1 MSFIGNFAAAQ
12 SAKAIGSYNKQV
24 YDQQAAYERAKADI
38 NKRTYDQVTK
48 PLLLRKF
55 NKDYSNQFVGALAT
69 GAEIRDGDSP
79 YLALLDIKYNQA
91 TELVIADFN
100 AEMDQ
105 TELINNSLLTEA
117 KGIGAKFKGDATA
130 RAENIKGFA
139 SLLSFGQDRG
149 YIGGGS
155 K

>member
-12 SAKAIGSYNKQV
+12 SASAIGKYNQSV
-24 YDQQAAYERAKADI
+24 YQQQAAYDRKKAAI
-38 NKRTYDQVTK
+38 NQKTFTQVTK

-55 NKDYSNQFVGALAT
+55 NKDYANQFVSALSS
-69 GAEIRDGDSP
+69 GAEIRAGDSP
-79 YLALLDIKYNQA
+79 YLALLDLKYNQA

-105 TELINNSLLTEA
+105 TELINESLLIQA
-117 KGIGAKFKGDATA
+117 KGTGARFKGDMTA

-139 SLLSFGQDRG
+139 SLLSTANNAG
-149 YIGGGS
+149 YI
-155 K
+155 

>member
-12 SAKAIGSYNKQV
+12 SAKAIGAYNQSV
-24 YDQQAAYERAKADI
+24 YYQQAAYERKKAEV

-55 NKDYSNQFVGALAT
+55 NKDYSNQFVSALAS

-79 YLALLDIKYNQA
+79 YLALLDLKYNQA

-100 AEMDQ
+100 SEMDQ
-105 TELINNSLLTEA
+105 TELINNSLLMQA
-117 KGIGAKFKGDATA
+117 KGTGARFKGDMTA
-130 RAENIKGFA
+130 RAENIKGVA
-139 SLLSFGQDRG
+139 SLLSTANSAG
-149 YIGGGS
+149 YI
-155 K
+155 

>member
-12 SAKAIGSYNKQV
+12 SAKAIGAYNQSV
-24 YDQQAAYERAKADI
+24 YYEQAAYERKKAEV

-55 NKDYSNQFVGALAT
+55 NKDYSNQFVSALAS

-79 YLALLDIKYNQA
+79 YLALLDLKYNQA

-100 AEMDQ
+100 SEMDQ
-105 TELINNSLLTEA
+105 TELINNSLLMQA
-117 KGIGAKFKGDATA
+117 KGTGARFKGDMTA
-130 RAENIKGFA
+130 RAENIKGVA
-139 SLLSFGQDRG
+139 SLLSTANSAG
-149 YIGGGS
+149 YIG
-155 K
+155 

>member
-12 SAKAIGSYNKQV
+12 SAKAIGAYNQSV
-24 YDQQAAYERAKADI
+24 YYEQAAYERKKAEV

-55 NKDYSNQFVGALAT
+55 NKDYSNQFVSALAS

-79 YLALLDIKYNQA
+79 YLALLDLKYNQA

-100 AEMDQ
+100 SEMDQ
-105 TELINNSLLTEA
+105 TELINNSLLMQA
-117 KGIGAKFKGDATA
+117 KGTGARFKGDMTA
-130 RAENIKGFA
+130 RAENIKGVA
-139 SLLSFGQDRG
+139 SLLSTANSAG
-149 YIGGGS
+149 YI
-155 K
+155 

>member
-12 SAKAIGSYNKQV
+12 SAKAIGAYNQSV
-24 YDQQAAYERAKADI
+24 YYEQAAYERKKAAV

-55 NKDYSNQFVGALAT
+55 NKDYSNQFVSALAS

-79 YLALLDIKYNQA
+79 YLALLDLKYNQA

-100 AEMDQ
+100 SEMDQ
-105 TELINNSLLTEA
+105 TELINNSLLMQA
-117 KGIGAKFKGDATA
+117 KGTGARFKGEMTA
-130 RAENIKGFA
+130 RAENIKGVA
-139 SLLSFGQDRG
+139 SLLSTANSAG
-149 YIGGGS
+149 YI
-155 K
+155 

>member
-12 SAKAIGSYNKQV
+12 SAKAIGAYNQSV
-24 YDQQAAYERAKADI
+24 YYEQAAYERKKAEV

-55 NKDYSNQFVGALAT
+55 NKDYSNQFVSALAS

-79 YLALLDIKYNQA
+79 YLALLDLKYNQA

-100 AEMDQ
+100 SEMDQ
-105 TELINNSLLTEA
+105 TELINNSLLMQA
-117 KGIGAKFKGDATA
+117 KGIGAKFKGDMTA
-130 RAENIKGFA
+130 RAENIKGVA
-139 SLLSFGQDRG
+139 SLLSTANSAG
-149 YIGGGS
+149 YI
-155 K
+155 

>member
-12 SAKAIGSYNKQV
+12 SAKAIGQYNSSV
-24 YDQQAAYERAKADI
+24 YYEQAQYARKKAMVNQKTYE
-38 NKRTYDQVTK
+38 QVTK

-55 NKDYSNQFVGALAT
+55 KKDYSNQFVNALAT
-69 GAEIRDGDSP
+69 GAEIRAGESP
-79 YLALLDIKYNQA
+79 YLALLDLKYNQA

-105 TELINNSLLTEA
+105 TELINESLLIQA
-117 KGIGAKFKGDATA
+117 KGTGARFKGDMTA
-130 RAENIKGFA
+130 RAENIKGVA
-139 SLLSFGQDRG
+139 SLLSTANDAG
-149 YIGGGS
+149 YF

>member
-12 SAKAIGSYNKQV
+12 SAKAIGAYNQSV
-24 YDQQAAYERAKADI
+24 YYQQAAYERKKAEV

-55 NKDYSNQFVGALAT
+55 NKDYSNQFVSALAS

-79 YLALLDIKYNQA
+79 YLALLDLKYNQA

-105 TELINNSLLTEA
+105 TELINESLLMQA
-117 KGIGAKFKGDATA
+117 KGTGARFKGDMTA
-130 RAENIKGFA
+130 RAENIKGVA
-139 SLLSFGQDRG
+139 SLLSTANSAG
-149 YIGGGS
+149 YI
-155 K
+155 

>member
-12 SAKAIGSYNKQV
+12 TAKSIGAYNQSV
-24 YDQQAAYERAKADI
+24 YYEQAAYERKKAAV

-55 NKDYSNQFVGALAT
+55 NKDYSNQFVSALAS
-69 GAEIRDGDSP
+69 GAEIRAGDSP
-79 YLALLDIKYNQA
+79 YLALLDLKYNQA

-105 TELINNSLLTEA
+105 TELINNSLLMQA
-117 KGIGAKFKGDATA
+117 KGTGARFKGDMTA
-130 RAENIKGFA
+130 RAENIKGVA
-139 SLLSFGQDRG
+139 PLLSTANSAG
-149 YIGGGS
+149 YI
-155 K
+155 